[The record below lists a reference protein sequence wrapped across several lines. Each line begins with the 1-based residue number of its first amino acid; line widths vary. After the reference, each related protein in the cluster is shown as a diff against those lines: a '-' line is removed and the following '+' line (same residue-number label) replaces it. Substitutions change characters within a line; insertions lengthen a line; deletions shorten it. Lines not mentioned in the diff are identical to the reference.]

1 MTVLVAYEE
10 SQHITAALRALGVE
24 AYSNDVVET
33 RGNPEWHIQG
43 DAMDVIFSRRWDAII
58 THKVC
63 RFLANSGIKHLYVD
77 GKKENG
83 INHKRWAKMRQ
94 EADEFRYV
102 YDHAPTDIYIAEN
115 PKMHPYALGLVGIP
129 SSFDFQPW
137 EHGHKSMKETHIWC
151 RGIEPLEPTDIVG
164 PPPKDAE
171 EKKLWAAVHR
181 CPPGPERERIRSETP
196 LPVAAALAQW
206 VAKQL

>member
-1 MTVLVAYEE
+1 
-10 SQHITAALRALGVE
+10 
-24 AYSNDVVET
+24 
-33 RGNPEWHIQG
+33 
-43 DAMDVIFSRRWDAII
+43 
-58 THKVC
+58 
-63 RFLANSGIKHLYVD
+63 
-77 GKKENG
+77 
-83 INHKRWAKMRQ
+83 
-94 EADEFRYV
+94 
-102 YDHAPTDIYIAEN
+102 
-115 PKMHPYALGLVGIP
+115 
-129 SSFDFQPW
+129 
-137 EHGHKSMKETHIWC
+137 MKETHIWC